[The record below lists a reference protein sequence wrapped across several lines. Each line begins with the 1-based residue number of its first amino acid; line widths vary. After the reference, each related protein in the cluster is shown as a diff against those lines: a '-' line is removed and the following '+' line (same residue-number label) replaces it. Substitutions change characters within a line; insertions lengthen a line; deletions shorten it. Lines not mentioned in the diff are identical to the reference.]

1 MSLIKALGENHF
13 PTHSLFP
20 VLVQPLANKY
30 LRPATWQC
38 MKAETQRTCVPK
50 APGLRRQNV
59 HFGTEL
65 SRGHFSE
72 VRMMFR

>member
-13 PTHSLFP
+13 PTHSLSP

-38 MKAETQRTCVPK
+38 MKAET
-50 APGLRRQNV
+50 
-59 HFGTEL
+59 
-65 SRGHFSE
+65 
-72 VRMMFR
+72 